1 MTERYHCCYTKTT
14 ENSEK
19 NRKEPERRAYG
30 HGSDYPE
37 RKRNRDHRPGIFYC
51 GDAWCTCCGALR
63 DLVEGNRKVADTAGS
78 ALYDTCGDRDLL
90 SGLRRHQG
98 SVRAAVWETAV
109 IVLLPSDRAL
119 HGGGRSSFSGHA
131 DDRAFEPRTIPGSG
145 AFQTRLSLDRAGA
158 GGDQLLCEKL
168 HTAVFSYS
176 IALTGKYTIGKG
188 VINFF

>member
-1 MTERYHCCYTKTT
+1 M
-14 ENSEK
+14 
-19 NRKEPERRAYG
+19 
-30 HGSDYPE
+30 
-37 RKRNRDHRPGIFYC
+37 
-51 GDAWCTCCGALR
+51 
-63 DLVEGNRKVADTAGS
+63 EGNRKVADTAGS
-78 ALYDTCGDRDLL
+78 SLYDTCGDRDLL

-98 SVRAAVWETAV
+98 SVRAAVWKAFV
-109 IVLLPSDRAL
+109 IALLPSDRAL

-168 HTAVFSYS
+168 HTAVFSYF

>member
-1 MTERYHCCYTKTT
+1 MDLTTQKEKETEIIDRVFFIAGMLGVLVVALCVIWWKVTGKSPIPPVPPCMIHAVTGIYC
-14 ENSEK
+14 
-19 NRKEPERRAYG
+19 
-30 HGSDYPE
+30 
-37 RKRNRDHRPGIFYC
+37 PGC
-51 GDAWCTCCGALR
+51 GG
-63 DLVEGNRKVADTAGS
+63 
-78 ALYDTCGDRDLL
+78 
-90 SGLRRHQG
+90 
-98 SVRAAVWETAV
+98 RAAVWKAFV
-109 IVLLPSDRAL
+109 IALLPSDRAL

>member
-1 MTERYHCCYTKTT
+1 MDLTT
-14 ENSEK
+14 QKEK
-19 NRKEPERRAYG
+19 EIEI
-30 HGSDYPE
+30 
-37 RKRNRDHRPGIFYC
+37 HRPGIFYC

-63 DLVEGNRKVADTAGS
+63 DLVEGKPESRRYRRFLPCMIHAVTGI
-78 ALYDTCGDRDLL
+78 YCPGCG
-90 SGLRRHQG
+90 GHQG
-98 SVRAAVWETAV
+98 SVRAAVWKAFV
-109 IVLLPSDRAL
+109 IALLPSDRAL

-168 HTAVFSYS
+168 HTAVFSYF